1 MAVDINKLK
10 QFIAT
15 LSGEEQVWLNGYLTA
30 MVAGGSSVS
39 SGGSNI
45 PKTKLTIFY
54 GTETGNSKQLASDL
68 ANSFNQASFQVKTQ
82 DLEIYKAV
90 KLAKETKA
98 IFIIST
104 HGEGEFPESVK
115 GFFEELG
122 IKKPNLKK
130 LDYALIALGDS
141 SYPLYCQSGKDL
153 DALLLE
159 FGASNIIPRAD
170 LDLDYNDHIN
180 GWVQSFIAKAGSGD
194 VAPVITVATSDK
206 VDLHKVYQGEILAN
220 INLSDDGSNVEIR
233 HIEISS
239 DEEIVFRPG
248 DSLSLAL
255 NPEDEY
261 VKSVGHKEE
270 KIAPRL
276 YSIASSPEYHDGE
289 VHLTVRVAYHIDE
302 NGQEGTGLC
311 SGYLASLAEGSNIEF
326 TIKPNNQFR
335 LPDHSLEQDIILIGP
350 GTGVAPFRSFLAD
363 RAANSSPGRNW
374 LFFGAQHFH
383 SDFLY
388 QTEIQ
393 DFVSQGLLSKVS
405 LAFSRDQEHKIY
417 VQDRMS
423 EEEEELFSW
432 IKGGAIIYVCGDKDH
447 MAKDVENTLL
457 NIIGKYA
464 HLDAD
469 GAKEYLYNMK
479 QDNRYLKDVY

>member
-1 MAVDINKLK
+1 MDINKLK
-10 QFIAT
+10 QFIST
-15 LSGEEQVWLNGYLTA
+15 LSSEEQAWLNGYLTA
-30 MVAGGSSVS
+30 MVVGGSAAS
-39 SGGSNI
+39 SSASNAT
-45 PKTKLTIFY
+45 KTKLTIFY

-68 ANSFNQASFQVKTQ
+68 ANSLQTSFQVKTQ
-82 DLEIYKAV
+82 DLEIYKAA

-104 HGEGEFPESVK
+104 HGEGEFPEAVK
-115 GFFEELG
+115 GFFEDLSA
-122 IKKPNLKK
+122 KKLDLIK
-130 LDYALIALGDS
+130 LDYALISLGDS
-141 SYPLYCQSGKDL
+141 SYPLFCQSGKDL
-153 DALLLE
+153 DEVLLG
-159 FGASNIIPRAD
+159 FGAKNIIPRAD
-170 LDLDYNDHIN
+170 LDLDYNDHVN
-180 GWVQSFIAKAGSGD
+180 GWVTSFLAKAGG
-194 VAPVITVATSDK
+194 DK
-206 VDLHKVYQGEILAN
+206 VAIGNVVTSASIDLHKVYQGEILTN
-220 INLSDDGSNVEIR
+220 VNLSDDGSNVEIR

-239 DEEIVFRPG
+239 DDEITFQPG

-255 NPEDEY
+255 KPDDAY
-261 VKSVGHKEE
+261 VKSSGNTEN

-289 VHLTVRVAYHIDE
+289 VHLTVRVTYHVDE
-302 NGQEGTGLC
+302 NGKAGMGLC

-350 GTGVAPFRSFLAD
+350 GTGIAPFRAFLSD

-393 DFVSQGLLSKVS
+393 EFVSQGVLNKVS

-417 VQDRMS
+417 VQDRIAQEA
-423 EEEEELFSW
+423 EEFFNW
-432 IKGGAIIYVCGDKDH
+432 IQSGAIIYVCGDKDH
-447 MAKDVENTLL
+447 MARDVENTLL
-457 NIIGKYA
+457 SIISKYA
-464 HLDAD
+464 KLDAE

-479 QDNRYLKDVY
+479 QAGKYLKDVY